1 MQNSQIVRVFIRPL
15 YDREARKI
23 FRFDESIVSFYA
35 HNVHNVLFVD
45 IIIGALN
52 RVFEKS
58 KFEILSRYLEKLD
71 SNRFVIR
78 VAWSTWNW
86 IARFEETIWKRL
98 CWDSAGAI
106 KRVRERLIYIYIYW
120 GKYELCSLFL
130 VPTETLQS

>member
-1 MQNSQIVRVFIRPL
+1 MIISTVRVFIRSF

-23 FRFDESIVSFYA
+23 FRFDESIISFYA
-35 HNVHNVLFVD
+35 HNVLFVD

-78 VAWSTWNW
+78 VA
-86 IARFEETIWKRL
+86 
-98 CWDSAGAI
+98 
-106 KRVRERLIYIYIYW
+106 
-120 GKYELCSLFL
+120 
-130 VPTETLQS
+130 

>member
-35 HNVHNVLFVD
+35 HNVHNVLFAVD
-45 IIIGALN
+45 IIIRALN

-58 KFEILSRYLEKLD
+58 KFEILSRYLEKLE

-78 VAWSTWNW
+78 VA
-86 IARFEETIWKRL
+86 
-98 CWDSAGAI
+98 
-106 KRVRERLIYIYIYW
+106 
-120 GKYELCSLFL
+120 
-130 VPTETLQS
+130 

>member
-45 IIIGALN
+45 IIIRALN
-52 RVFEKS
+52 TVFEKS

-78 VAWSTWNW
+78 VA
-86 IARFEETIWKRL
+86 
-98 CWDSAGAI
+98 
-106 KRVRERLIYIYIYW
+106 
-120 GKYELCSLFL
+120 
-130 VPTETLQS
+130 